1 VLTIVVG
8 KVHVFEMVGKYESK
22 VFMPLIVANC
32 IMVIK
37 FKKGL

>member
-8 KVHVFEMVGKYESK
+8 RVHVIEMVGKYDSK
-22 VFMPLIVANC
+22 VFMPLIVANY

-37 FKKGL
+37 FKKGS